1 MLRKFLVK
9 TSFSAALVAAS
20 LLLSAPAG
28 AGVLD
33 MWNTPVNISTS
44 GTAAFTPTSQFAA
57 DIYDI
62 SINSPDPVVYGTVSR
77 TATVSQPYNSP
88 AFSGRPYSEAHT
100 APSGLEQHLFFNSH
114 DTLTNEGNGQL
125 AIEYQFG
132 IAGGISASHVSI
144 EVANSGANTINIA
157 MFSQKTGTTSW
168 LLGDYDPFAGNTPLT
183 EYSFPTNTSNNISGL
198 MIVYNP
204 LNALLS
210 GYSFVDS
217 SGNALLSS
225 SLPFLTNEAS
235 VEVELCCVITSVPEP
250 SSMVLGFIGIGLSV
264 VVYRK
269 RNEKCD
275 KTPTAALTDR

>member
-1 MLRKFLVK
+1 MLPKFLVK
-9 TSFSAALVAAS
+9 TTLSAALVAAS
-20 LLLSAPAG
+20 LLLSAPAR

-114 DTLTNEGNGQL
+114 DDSNMGNGQL

-183 EYSFPTNTSNNISGL
+183 EYSFATNTSNNISGL

-204 LNALLS
+204 LNALLA

-225 SLPFLTNEAS
+225 SLPFLANEAS

-269 RNEKCD
+269 RSEKCD
-275 KTPTAALTDR
+275 KTPTTALTDR